1 MAIIERVPR
10 LNIRPKHLIKVYSL
24 NIEGPIPL
32 IRSDTDLE
40 KAKELIDEL
49 AKSDPIGTIQSIT
62 ITSTRGVGFYRILNF
77 DYLGK
82 IYETYPHLSKYSASV
97 TNVAFYKQHL
107 LNAFKATKQGDVFTN
122 ANAESNNTSIVPTFN
137 IYNQIAPLIIKVE
150 MLEPSTDDK
159 GNVSYTNGS
168 TRSIILWDCWFDKSE
183 IEFKVEEDVLTTQE
197 ADITFAWIFTQ

>member
-1 MAIIERVPR
+1 MAIIKRVPR

-32 IRSDTDLE
+32 IRNDTDL
-40 KAKELIDEL
+40 KKVRELISKL
-49 AKSDPIGTIQSIT
+49 AESDLIGTMQSIT
-62 ITSTRGVGFYRILNF
+62 ISSTRGVGYYRILNF

-82 IYETYPHLSKYSASV
+82 IYETYPHLPKYSASV

-107 LNAFKATKQGDVFTN
+107 LNAFKATQQGDVFTN
-122 ANAESNNTSIVPTFN
+122 AAVSTDTPIVPTFN

-150 MLEPSTDDK
+150 MLEPGVGED
-159 GNVSYTNGS
+159 GNISYTNGS

-197 ADITFAWIFTQ
+197 AEITFAWIFTQ

>member
-24 NIEGPIPL
+24 NIGGPIPL
-32 IRSDTDLE
+32 IRSDTDLG
-40 KAKELIDEL
+40 KAKELINAL
-49 AKSDPIGTIQSIT
+49 AKSDPIGTMQSIT
-62 ITSTRGVGFYRILNF
+62 ISSTRGVSYYRILNF

-82 IYETYPHLSKYSASV
+82 IYETYPHLPKYSASV

-107 LNAFKATKQGDVFTN
+107 LNAFKATQQGDVFTN

-150 MLEPSTDDK
+150 ILEPEVTN
-159 GNVSYTNGS
+159 GNISYSNGS
-168 TRSIILWDCWFDKSE
+168 TRSIILWDCWFNKSE
-183 IEFKVEEDVLTTQE
+183 IEFKVEDDVLTTQE
-197 ADITFAWIFTQ
+197 AEITFAWIFTQ